1 MKPPKRI
8 IALMLTLA
16 LTLSFVSAQAN
27 GNSSQE
33 LSSNVEG
40 QTFGAGDCGARWGV
54 TIALGV
60 AALSGCSI
68 LCAAAAWYSLAMLYN
83 C

>member
-1 MKPPKRI
+1 MKSRNRI
-8 IALMLTLA
+8 IAFMLTLA

-27 GNSSQE
+27 SNSSQE
-33 LSSNVEG
+33 LSSNLEE

-60 AALSGCSI
+60 ASLSGCAI